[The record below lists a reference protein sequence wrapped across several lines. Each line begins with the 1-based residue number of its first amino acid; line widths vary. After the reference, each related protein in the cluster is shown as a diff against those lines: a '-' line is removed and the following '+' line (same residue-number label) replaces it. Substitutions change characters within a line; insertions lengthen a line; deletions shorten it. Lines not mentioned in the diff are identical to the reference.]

1 MKSQEIFDERYKKLN
16 KAQKE
21 AVDTI
26 EGPVLVIAGPGTG
39 KTTILTLRIANILIK
54 TDTPPS
60 GILAITFTDAGVKS
74 MKEKL
79 REVIGSRAD
88 EVKISTFHGF
98 ASSIIS
104 EFKEHFVHLDG
115 VRQMID
121 IEAESLIRKILESE
135 KYSDLRPFGNT
146 DFYITHILSGIRDS
160 KKEALTPEMVKDFAK
175 KEIQNIES
183 DEDSISTRGATK
195 GQLKA
200 EAKKRIEKC
209 EKTILFADVYEE
221 YEAKKKELKLMDFD
235 DLIFEL
241 LLALGRD
248 ETLLRLIQE
257 KFLYIL
263 VDEHQDTN
271 DSQNLI
277 IKMLADFFESPN
289 IFIVGDEKQAIY
301 RFQGASVAN
310 FLKFQNA
317 WPDVKT
323 IFLEENY
330 RSHQSILDA
339 SFKMIENNYLDNEN
353 EHLRVKLIAKGA
365 IEKKPIEVVHIN
377 STKAGENYI
386 VDFLKKTS
394 KENSEKTVAIITKN
408 NRDVERMVRIC
419 EEEEIKVSAERNIPI
434 FSHPI
439 GILFFA
445 LIEFIKDPGSA
456 EALGKT
462 VAGGLWDLSFEEGV
476 NILKDLKRGDFK
488 SAEKSLKNLANI
500 KKELTGDSPIT
511 FLHHMA
517 ILSSLSKIIST
528 DVAYVEVW
536 RGILSLSE
544 SIVRDT
550 EGCDIWS
557 LIDKL
562 LAYKI
567 SAENKSVKINIG
579 VSDAKIKIMTAH
591 GSKGLEFDYVLIPY
605 ATEES
610 WSSRGRGTY
619 FVLPI
624 EEYSEEGDDIR
635 DTRRLFYV
643 ALTRAKEHVVIVVP
657 EEDGTG
663 KILSSL
669 RFIDELDQEQ
679 ILHTVEES
687 GKENILKT
695 KLVDNKDSQ
704 LLDYTKTVLLEK
716 GLSVTALNHFIKC
729 PSEFIYKSI
738 LKLPE
743 APAPSAEKGTA
754 IHRAFDLIWQSVDKS
769 EKRMQEIIENT
780 LYENLDKSF
789 LYVFEKEAIKK
800 EILPEIPKI
809 VKSLHE
815 HFMMKGDVGT
825 ETWAENIWEGEF
837 GSKKINITLHGK
849 LDAIVETANDVFVYD
864 YKTRGKMSENEIRGN
879 TKNSEGNYFR
889 QLAYY
894 KLLLK
899 NKYKDKSILTSL
911 VFVMPDDK
919 GNCSI
924 TTLPVTNEDMEKVK
938 GEVGQLVE
946 SVWSGKI
953 LSDTCGDPKCEW
965 CNLKTLSF

>member
-1 MKSQEIFDERYKKLN
+1 MKSNEIFDERYKRLN

-26 EGPVLVIAGPGTG
+26 DGPVLVIAGPGTG

-79 REVIGSRAD
+79 REVIGTRAD

-121 IEAESLIRKILESE
+121 IEAESLIRKILENE
-135 KYSDLRPFGNT
+135 KFSDLRPFGNT

-160 KKEALTPEMVKDFAK
+160 KKEALTGEMVKDFAK
-175 KEIQNIES
+175 KEIKNIES

-330 RSHQSILDA
+330 RSHQSILDV
-339 SFKMIENNYLDNEN
+339 SFKMIENNYVDNEN
-353 EHLRVKLIAKGA
+353 EHLRVKLVAKGA
-365 IEKKPIEVVHIN
+365 IEKKPVEVVHIN
-377 STKAGENYI
+377 STKAGEDYV

-394 KENSEKTVAIITKN
+394 KSSPEKTIAIITKN

-419 EEEEIKVSAERNIPI
+419 EEESLQVSAERNIPI

-439 GILFFA
+439 GILFFS
-445 LIEFIKDPGSA
+445 LIEFLRDISNT

-462 VAGGLWDLSFEEGV
+462 IAGGLWDLSFEESV
-476 NILKDLKRGDFK
+476 DIL
-488 SAEKSLKNLANI
+488 KSLKRNNFEYVERSLKTLTKI
-500 KKELTGDSPIT
+500 KRELLSDSPIG
-511 FLHHMA
+511 FLHHLA
-517 ILSSLSKIIST
+517 IESGLSKIISR

-550 EGCDIWS
+550 QGCDIFS

-663 KILSSL
+663 KILTSL
-669 RFIDELDQEQ
+669 RFLDELDQDQ
-679 ILHTVEES
+679 MLHTVEES
-687 GKENILKT
+687 KNENILKT
-695 KLVDNKDSQ
+695 KLVDNKDSR

-743 APAPSAEKGTA
+743 APAPSAEKGVA
-754 IHRAFDLIWQSVDKS
+754 IHRAFDLVWQSADKS
-769 EKRMQEIIENT
+769 EKNIQKIIEDT

-789 LYVFEKEAIKK
+789 LYNFEKEAVKK

-809 VKSLHE
+809 AKSLHE
-815 HFMMKGDVGT
+815 HFMIKADVST
-825 ETWAENIWEGEF
+825 ETWAENIWEGKF
-837 GSKKINITLHGK
+837 GEKKINITLHGK

-879 TKNSEGNYFR
+879 TKNSDGNYFR
-889 QLAYY
+889 QLSYY
-894 KLLLK
+894 KLLLQ

-919 GNCSI
+919 GNCTI
-924 TTLPVTNEDMEKVK
+924 TTLPVSNEDIEKVK
-938 GEVGQLVE
+938 SEVGELVE

-965 CNLKTLSF
+965 CNLKSLA